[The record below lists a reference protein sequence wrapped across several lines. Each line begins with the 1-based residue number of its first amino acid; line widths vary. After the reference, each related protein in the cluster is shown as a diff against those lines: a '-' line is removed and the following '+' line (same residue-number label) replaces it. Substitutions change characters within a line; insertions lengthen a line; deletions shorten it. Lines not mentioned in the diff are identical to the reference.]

1 MMHYA
6 VALSCVVGLAAG
18 QLLFKLAASR
28 LAEKDSFFS
37 VGVLSCLLGAFSL
50 YAVVSLVW
58 VWLLQKVPLG
68 QVYPWMALAFVLVP
82 VGSYW
87 MFGERFSLGYFVG
100 VAMIMAG
107 IVVAVRS

>member
-6 VALSCVVGLAAG
+6 VAISCVVGLAAG
-18 QLLFKLAASR
+18 QLLFKVAASQ
-28 LAEKDSFFS
+28 LNEKNSFLS
-37 VGVLSCLLGAFSL
+37 VGVLACLLAAFSL
-50 YAVVSLVW
+50 YAMVSLVW

-68 QVYPWMALAFVLVP
+68 QVYPLMALAFVLVP
-82 VGSYW
+82 AGSYW
-87 MFGERFSLGYFVG
+87 LFGERFSLGYFVG